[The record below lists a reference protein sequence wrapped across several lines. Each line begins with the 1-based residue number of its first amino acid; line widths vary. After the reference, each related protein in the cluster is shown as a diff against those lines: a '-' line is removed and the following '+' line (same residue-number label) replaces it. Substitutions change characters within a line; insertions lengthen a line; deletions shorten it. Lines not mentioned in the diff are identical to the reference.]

1 MSCALWKREFISVLL
16 FWITYMT
23 SHFWLVVSRECTNIV
38 IITLYILL
46 LHVCSI
52 FFSISIC
59 WFWLRP
65 STFTLSARF
74 FARMYI
80 LKYTN
85 DMIHFLEEPYT
96 VTQFYYIVNRVFSIF
111 WYTLVYKLLLFFFFS
126 KRRRKLK
133 VLNHDLEKMN

>member
-1 MSCALWKREFISVLL
+1 MCVMKKRIHISSSLL
-16 FWITYMT
+16 NNVYDYWLPGDFWP
-23 SHFWLVVSRECTNIV
+23 VVSRECTNIV
-38 IITLYILL
+38 IITLYYF
-46 LHVCSI
+46 CMYAQF

-111 WYTLVYKLLLFFFFS
+111 WYTLVYKLLLFFFFQ
-126 KRRRKLK
+126 RGE
-133 VLNHDLEKMN
+133 VN

>member
-1 MSCALWKREFISVLL
+1 MCVMKKRIHISSSLL
-16 FWITYMT
+16 DNVYDYWLPSDFWP
-23 SHFWLVVSRECTNIV
+23 VVSRECTNIV
-38 IITLYILL
+38 ICYYYSLLL

-111 WYTLVYKLLLFFFFS
+111 WYTLVYKLLLFFFFQ
-126 KRRRKLK
+126 RGE
-133 VLNHDLEKMN
+133 VN